1 MHFYTPSTTVTDD
14 RHPASTKKLSFEEL
28 EDTLLYFATSI
39 THKDSEEEIA
49 WDLAKN
55 CIARLGLVD
64 CVVYYL
70 IERKKILVQK
80 AAYGPKNPKQYDI
93 LSPIDIPLGKGITG
107 TVAETGIAEIIPDTT
122 LDSRYIV
129 DDERRMS
136 EICVP
141 ISHSG
146 KVLGVI
152 DCEHPEK
159 NFFTDQHLKIL
170 SAIASIC
177 AMKIS
182 WLRARKRIEAKQQS
196 LIETRQDMA
205 ELKIKAI
212 RAQMNPHFIFNALNA
227 IQHFI
232 TENNKKASLTYL
244 SLFSKLI
251 RYYLNIID
259 QERHFLSDEI
269 KMLSWYLQLQT
280 LRYEN
285 KVTYTI
291 DQVETIP
298 PVYIPTLIVQLM
310 VEDILENI
318 VMENSG
324 LSHIHLRFTCVH
336 DEITVEASVELPD
349 DKVLIQRVSTYR
361 DGQTPWFEQLIIL
374 NRIKK
379 YGIKRSFERISTE
392 NNRHIFKWILTLP
405 SLL

>member
-14 RHPASTKKLSFEEL
+14 RHPASAKQLSFEEL

-55 CIARLGLVD
+55 CIAKLGLVD

-93 LSPIDIPLGKGITG
+93 LSPIEIPLGKGITG

-122 LDSRYIV
+122 VDPRYIV

-141 ISHSG
+141 ISHGG

-291 DQVETIP
+291 DQSETIP
-298 PVYIPTLIVQLM
+298 PVHIPTLIVQLLI
-310 VEDILENI
+310 EDILENI
-318 VMENSG
+318 VMEYSG
-324 LSHIHLRFTCVH
+324 QCHIHLRFTCFH
-336 DEITVEASVELPD
+336 DEITVEASVDLPD
-349 DKVLIQRVSTYR
+349 DKALILRVSTYR

-379 YGIKRSFERISTE
+379 YGIKRSFERIRTE
-392 NNRHIFKWILTLP
+392 SNRHIFKWTLTLP

>member
-1 MHFYTPSTTVTDD
+1 MHSFSPLDTVTHHHDQQKAK
-14 RHPASTKKLSFEEL
+14 HLSFEEL

-55 CIARLGLVD
+55 CIARLGFVD

-80 AAYGPKNPKQYDI
+80 AAYGPKNPRQYDI

-107 TVAETGIAEIIPDTT
+107 TVAQTGRAEIIPDTT
-122 LDSRYIV
+122 KDSRYIV
-129 DDERRMS
+129 DDESRLS

-141 ISHSG
+141 IVHEG

-159 NFFTDQHLKIL
+159 NFFTEQHLKIL
-170 SAIASIC
+170 AAIASIC

-182 WLRARKRIEAKQQS
+182 WLRAQKRIEAKQQS

-205 ELKIKAI
+205 DLKIKAI

-244 SLFSKLI
+244 SLFSKLV

-259 QERHFLSDEI
+259 QDRHFLSDEI
-269 KMLSWYLQLQT
+269 KMLNWYLQLQT
-280 LRYEN
+280 LRYESR
-285 KVTYTI
+285 VTYSI
-291 DQVETIP
+291 NQSDNIP
-298 PVYIPTLIVQLM
+298 PVYIPTLIIQLM
-310 VEDILENI
+310 VEDILENL
-318 VMENSG
+318 VMENPGS
-324 LSHIHLRFTCVH
+324 SHINLHFHYQQDDVII
-336 DEITVEASVELPD
+336 EVSVEVPD
-349 DKVLIQRVSTYR
+349 NQELLQRVSTYR

-379 YGIKRSFERISTE
+379 YGIRRSFERIPTPHS
-392 NNRHIFKWILTLP
+392 RHNFKWTLTLP
-405 SLL
+405 ALL